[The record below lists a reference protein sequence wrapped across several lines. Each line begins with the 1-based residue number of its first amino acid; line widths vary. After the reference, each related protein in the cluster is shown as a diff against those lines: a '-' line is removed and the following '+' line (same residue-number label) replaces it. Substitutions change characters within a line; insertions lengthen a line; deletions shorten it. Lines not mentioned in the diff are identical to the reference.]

1 MPTIVKSFTS
11 TNGIVVNPNGF
22 RSAVPPRAKLQTL
35 PLDVEPV
42 PSGDRLMRNR
52 NTSLQVI
59 FPFGPQNI
67 KHDKLAGKT
76 VEIAR
81 PGKKPILFLEN
92 PNLRTV
98 SFQAVIADKGSGG
111 AVPITGILEKLETIA
126 TNAHPCNFT
135 YGLTSLAYNVVI
147 TQFSY
152 DVSYRNNAGE
162 PLRAE
167 VSIQLTETP
176 VFTQEIQELKAV
188 TKEAEPAKNTY
199 TKGGGDNNEEDDNES
214 RATGNPFD
222 NSPISRPPQEQGN
235 YYEALAAYEAQQE
248 QRRLE
253 TLERLE
259 KQAELDRA
267 AGVIS

>member
-1 MPTIVKSFTS
+1 MTTI
-11 TNGIVVNPNGF
+11 
-22 RSAVPPRAKLQTL
+22 
-35 PLDVEPV
+35 PLD
-42 PSGDRLMRNR
+42 DNI
-52 NTSLQVI
+52 QII

-67 KHDKLAGKT
+67 KHDKLAAKT

-92 PNLRTV
+92 PNLRSVT
-98 SFQAVIADKGSGG
+98 FQAVLADKNSGG
-111 AVPITGILEKLETIA
+111 ARPITDLLEQLETVA
-126 TNAHPCNFT
+126 ANAYACNFT

-162 PLRAE
+162 PCRAE
-167 VSIQLTETP
+167 VSLQLTETP
-176 VFTQEIQELKAV
+176 VFSQEIQELKAV
-188 TKEAEPAKNTY
+188 TKAAEPAKNTY
-199 TKGGGDNNEEDDNES
+199 TKGGGDDNNEEDDNES
-214 RATGNPFD
+214 RGTSNLHD
-222 NSPISRPPQEQGN
+222 DYDSTSKPPHQQPG
-235 YYEALAAYEAQQE
+235 YYAAVAAYEAQQE

>member
-11 TNGIVVNPNGF
+11 ANGTVVNPNGF
-22 RSAVPPRAKLQTL
+22 RSAVPPRAKLTTI
-35 PLDVEPV
+35 PLD
-42 PSGDRLMRNR
+42 DNI
-52 NTSLQVI
+52 QII

-67 KHDKLAGKT
+67 KHDKLAAKT

-92 PNLRTV
+92 PNLRSV
-98 SFQAVIADKGSGG
+98 SFQAVLADKNSGG
-111 AVPITGILEKLETIA
+111 ARPITDLLEQLETVA
-126 TNAHPCNFT
+126 ANAYPCNFT
-135 YGLTSLAYNVVI
+135 YGLTSLAYNVVV

-162 PLRAE
+162 PCRAE
-167 VSIQLTETP
+167 VNLQLTETP

-188 TKEAEPAKNTY
+188 TKAAEPAKNTY
-199 TKGGGDNNEEDDNES
+199 TKGGGDNNNEEDDKEKL
-214 RATGNPFD
+214 ATATPNGGDDPNK
-222 NSPISRPPQEQGN
+222 PPHQQEN
-235 YYEALAAYEAQQE
+235 YYAALAAYEAQQE
-248 QRRLE
+248 QQRLE

>member
-11 TNGIVVNPNGF
+11 TNGTIVNPNGF
-22 RSAVPPRAKLQTL
+22 RSAVPPRAKLTTV
-35 PLDVEPV
+35 PLD
-42 PSGDRLMRNR
+42 DNI
-52 NTSLQVI
+52 QII

-92 PNLRTV
+92 PNLRSV
-98 SFQAVIADKGSGG
+98 SFQAVLADKDSGG
-111 AVPITGILEKLETIA
+111 ARPITELLEQLETVA
-126 TNAHPCNFT
+126 ANAYPCNFT

-162 PLRAE
+162 PLRAQ
-167 VSIQLTETP
+167 VSLQLTETP
-176 VFTQEIQELKAV
+176 VFTQEIVELKAV

-199 TKGGGDNNEEDDNES
+199 NKGGGDDDNNDEDDNES
-214 RATGNPFD
+214 TATSNKNDNTVFVRTDNPLT
-222 NSPISRPPQEQGN
+222 
-235 YYEALAAYEAQQE
+235 YYGSVAAVE
-248 QRRLE
+248 
-253 TLERLE
+253 
-259 KQAELDRA
+259 RA
-267 AGVIS
+267 AEARRVATEQQIERDLIILRNRYGVS

>member
-11 TNGIVVNPNGF
+11 ANGTVVNPKGF
-22 RSAVPPRAKLQTL
+22 RSAVPPRAKLTTI
-35 PLDVEPV
+35 PLD
-42 PSGDRLMRNR
+42 DNI
-52 NTSLQVI
+52 QII

-67 KHDKLAGKT
+67 KHDKLAAKT

-92 PNLRTV
+92 PNLRSV
-98 SFQAVIADKGSGG
+98 SFQAVLADKNSGG
-111 AVPITGILEKLETIA
+111 ARPITDLLEQLETVA
-126 TNAHPCNFT
+126 ANAYPCNFT
-135 YGLTSLAYNVVI
+135 YGLTSLAYNVVV

-162 PLRAE
+162 PCRAE
-167 VSIQLTETP
+167 VNLQLTETP

-188 TKEAEPAKNTY
+188 TKAAEPAKNTY
-199 TKGGGDNNEEDDNES
+199 TKGGGDNNNEEDDKEKL
-214 RATGNPFD
+214 ATATPNGGDDPNK
-222 NSPISRPPQEQGN
+222 PPHQQEN
-235 YYEALAAYEAQQE
+235 YYAALAAYEAQQE
-248 QRRLE
+248 QQRLE